1 MTNCSRTDTT
11 KSLGKL
17 AATLLAAASLLGTP
31 FFASAASTDTEFR
44 NLLSARRNAD
54 AETLARERL
63 TKDAKDDVALWFLT
77 RVTINDSK
85 KRDELVPK
93 LEQCVKDLPD
103 SARCHNALGSAYGAM
118 AMSAGLTG
126 GLKYV
131 GRIKEALAKA
141 VELDPAFFDA
151 RRDLN
156 QFYLQAPGIAGGSV
170 RKAYENADAHAKL
183 NAPQGQLL
191 RADVHI
197 YEKQFDKAE
206 AILASIKA
214 GVDVLATEA
223 LPQAWSNLGFSLMGD
238 NQIERALKLFE
249 RLVSADMSSA
259 MAHFGLGRAQ
269 LELKQA
275 DAAINSF
282 EHALKLNEKMTVHYR
297 LGMAYQLK
305 GDKPKAIQA
314 FRQFLSYQ
322 NSGKAADD
330 AKKRIDELGGKS

>member
-1 MTNCSRTDTT
+1 MTNRYRIQAT
-11 KSLGKL
+11 KSLS
-17 AATLLAAASLLGTP
+17 AFTTALLVSTP
-31 FFASAASTDTEFR
+31 LFASAESTDAEFR
-44 NLLSARRNAD
+44 TLLSTRRNGE

-63 TKDAKDDVALWFLT
+63 AKNAKDDVALWYLT

-85 KRDELVPK
+85 KRDDLIPK
-93 LEQCVKDLPD
+93 LEQCIKDQPD
-103 SARCHNALGSAYGAM
+103 SARCYNALGSAYGVM

-126 GLKYV
+126 GLKYA
-131 GRIKEALAKA
+131 GKIKESFLKA
-141 VELDPAFFDA
+141 VELDPKFFDA

-156 QFYLQAPGIAGGSV
+156 QFYVQAPGIVGGSV

-183 NAPQGQLL
+183 NVPQGQLL

-214 GVDVLATEA
+214 GADAVATEA
-223 LPQAWSNLGFSLMGD
+223 LPQAWSNLGFSLIGE
-238 NQIERALKLFE
+238 NQTERALKLFE

-269 LELKQA
+269 LELKQV
-275 DAAINSF
+275 DAAIASF

-314 FRQFLSYQ
+314 FQQFLSYQ
-322 NSGKAADD
+322 RTGKAADD
-330 AKKRIDELGGKS
+330 AKKRIDDLSGKS

>member
-1 MTNCSRTDTT
+1 MTNRYRIQAT
-11 KSLGKL
+11 KSLS
-17 AATLLAAASLLGTP
+17 AFTTALLMSTP
-31 FFASAASTDTEFR
+31 FFASAQSTDAEFR
-44 NLLSARRNAD
+44 TLLSTRRNGE

-63 TKDAKDDVALWFLT
+63 AKNAKDDVALWYLT

-85 KRDELVPK
+85 KRDDLIPK
-93 LEQCVKDLPD
+93 LEQCIKDQPD
-103 SARCHNALGSAYGAM
+103 SARCYNALGSAYGVM

-126 GLKYV
+126 GLKYA
-131 GRIKEALAKA
+131 GKIKESFLKA
-141 VELDPAFFDA
+141 VELDPKFFDA

-156 QFYLQAPGIAGGSV
+156 QFYVQAPGIVGGSV

-183 NAPQGQLL
+183 NVPQGQLL

-214 GVDVLATEA
+214 GADAVATEA
-223 LPQAWSNLGFSLMGD
+223 LPQAWSNLGFSLIGE
-238 NQIERALKLFE
+238 NQTERALKLFE

-269 LELKQA
+269 LELKQV
-275 DAAINSF
+275 DAAIASF

-314 FRQFLSYQ
+314 FHQFLSYQ
-322 NSGKAADD
+322 RTGKAADD
-330 AKKRIDELGGKS
+330 AKKRIDDLSGKS

>member
-1 MTNCSRTDTT
+1 MTNRSRIQAT
-11 KSLGKL
+11 KSLS
-17 AATLLAAASLLGTP
+17 AFTTALLVGTP
-31 FFASAASTDTEFR
+31 FFASAQSTDAEFR
-44 NLLSARRNAD
+44 TLLSARRNAE

-63 TKDAKDDVALWFLT
+63 AKDAKDDIALWYLT

-85 KRDELVPK
+85 KRDDLVPK
-93 LEQCVKDLPD
+93 LEQCIKDQPD
-103 SARCHNALGSAYGAM
+103 SARCHNALGSAYGVM

-126 GLKYV
+126 GLKYA
-131 GRIKEALAKA
+131 GKIKESFLKA
-141 VELDPAFFDA
+141 VELDPKFFDA

-156 QFYLQAPGIAGGSV
+156 QFYVQAPGIVGGSV

-214 GVDVLATEA
+214 GADAVATEA
-223 LPQAWSNLGFSLMGD
+223 LPQAWSNLGFSLIGE
-238 NQIERALKLFE
+238 NQTERALKLFE

-269 LELKQA
+269 LELKQV
-275 DAAINSF
+275 DAAITSF

-314 FRQFLSYQ
+314 FQQFLSYQ
-322 NSGKAADD
+322 RTGKAADD
-330 AKKRIDELGGKS
+330 AKKRIDDLSGKS